1 LAVWRDCAMQVVG
14 LEVSLLGQAAATEV
28 LAAKPR
34 PAAARVLALALGS
47 D

>member
-1 LAVWRDCAMQVVG
+1 MQVVG
-14 LEVSLLGQAAATEV
+14 LEVSLLGQAAEV

-34 PAAARVLALALGS
+34 PAARALAPALGS